1 MAWGLEITLLRGLP
15 GGNSNIDPAALIG
28 HKYALSDNALGA
40 RAMASLIA
48 GASIH
53 EGYTAKQELGERGHW
68 TLERGEVAIKLDVVW
83 MDVEM
88 DTIDYAAMVI
98 GGAA

>member
-15 GGNSNIDPAALIG
+15 GGSCDTDPATLIG
-28 HKYALSDNALGA
+28 HKYAVSDTRMGA
-40 RAMASLIA
+40 RAAASLIA

-53 EGYTAKQELGERGHW
+53 QGYHATQELGEHGHW
-68 TLERGEVAIKLDVVW
+68 TLERGEVALKLDVVW

-88 DTIDYAAMVI
+88 ANIQRDAMVI
-98 GGAA
+98 ARSA